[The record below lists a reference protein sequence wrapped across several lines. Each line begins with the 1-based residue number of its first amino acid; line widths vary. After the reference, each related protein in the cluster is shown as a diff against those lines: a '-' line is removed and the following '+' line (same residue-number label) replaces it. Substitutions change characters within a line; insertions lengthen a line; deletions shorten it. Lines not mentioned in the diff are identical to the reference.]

1 MKKCTPRILFSLLVL
16 FSSQLPAQSIWTQ
29 HNDQARTG
37 WYPYETILNQSNVN
51 SNTFGIFFSQTT
63 DDKIL
68 AQPLL
73 VMNVNIPGKGTKNII
88 YTATLNNTVY
98 AYDADVNAPAYWSQN
113 FTNKISAS
121 GSNCSNCR
129 PAFFTDIHPSL
140 CGGSYGEFKGNMGI
154 ISTPVID
161 TAAGTMYFIAKIVNP
176 NDGIIDNHTFV
187 NGIKDEYNYTTTGFH
202 QYLHAI
208 DITTG
213 NERPNSPVEITATLN
228 GTGDGQSSVNSGR
241 IIFNPRTQFNRSA
254 LVLSNG
260 IVYVAFAAHCDMNP
274 SHGWLISY
282 DASTLLQTHAFIS
295 TPNDGRGGIW
305 MSATGAAVDDNG
317 NLYVATG
324 NSLDEIGTSNNYN
337 TYNSSP
343 TDPANRGEGVIKL
356 MADLT
361 VSSFFTPFNYQAL
374 NDADL
379 DFPTQVMLLPNTNLL
394 VTGNKDGNLY
404 IMNRTSLGGFNSTS
418 NAIQQTVANG
428 GSMHTAFAYFGS
440 QPTPFFYVFPEN
452 TQLKSYQVSAS
463 GLSNP
468 RSNVSIAWPSGG
480 QGSYMSIS
488 SNGTDPT
495 SGILWAYHAIHGCEA
510 SENTCGGILHAVAAN
525 DVTHELWNTD
535 VNAADKLTF
544 FNKYSCPTI
553 ALGKVYIAANTN
565 QLLVYGLKANTNCLN
580 NVSTGKT
587 AIALTTLS
595 GFPASNAVDG
605 SSSTSWTGT
614 SQDVDSIY
622 IDLGRSFDICKIAIN
637 WDASGIGK
645 DFDLKISQD
654 GINWITV
661 STVRGNIDLQSVF
674 NSPVSARFVNMRG
687 ITRGTSNGYSINE
700 FQVFGSPSPG
710 PCTAPTGL
718 NASASTTTT
727 IFTNQTPLSP
737 TDNDGH
743 GFNAGLKFRSTVSGN
758 ITGLRFYKTAGN
770 TGTHT
775 GGLYNNAGVLLG
787 SVTFSGET
795 SSGWQTASFANPIA
809 ITANT
814 TYTAV
819 YFNATGYYTEQ
830 NGYFQSAGV
839 TNGPLT
845 ALKDGTDG
853 CNGPFDYGTSMAKPL
868 TCYMSANYWIDVIF
882 SSGSASTAEQITWDA
897 VPGASQYLV
906 KYRPNNSV
914 SWINRTTTTNSIS
927 LSPLDCGVLYQYTVQ
942 PVCGANPIAFS
953 QSSFIAPACSGG
965 PTCDPLLTH
974 YLNVDL
980 GDIGVAGSTCRN
992 GNVYTINGSGTD
1004 IGGNSD
1010 QFQFVYITG
1019 NDTVS
1024 YDVTGRVTSQTAAN
1038 ASSKVG
1044 IMARDSM
1051 TNTSRFAYVAIMGNK
1066 IIFEYRS
1073 QPSGPTT
1080 TIVAPGTFTLPYY
1093 LKISKSGTTYSGFL
1107 SADGNG
1113 WTSIGSHNL
1122 NFGSDVTNIPNYG
1135 MAVTSADNTKLSTG
1149 KIDNFTLVIAGTAPI
1164 IANAGSNQ
1172 TITLPVS
1179 SVTLDGS
1186 GSSGV
1191 ITSYTW
1197 TQLSGPNSSVITT
1210 PTAVTTTVTGLVA
1223 GSYVFQLSLN
1233 QGAGLSQVT
1242 INVNPAAGTGIS
1254 IFTTQVPVN
1263 VTNNDHQGTVGHEV
1277 GLRFRASAPGNII
1290 GLRFYKTSGNSGT
1303 HIGELYSKTGT
1314 RLAQATFTGETATG
1328 WQTVMFSSPV
1338 AITANTTYVAAYFS
1352 SLGNYVEDNGYFAT
1366 TGVTNGNLTAL
1377 NDGLDGCNAPYLYT
1391 AAPAFPTSCYKSA
1404 NYWVD
1409 VIYSATAIT
1418 PTANAGPNQTI
1429 TLPTS
1434 SVTLDGSGSS
1444 GATSYA
1450 WTQLSGPSTAV
1461 ITTAATVTTT
1471 VTGLVAGSYV
1481 FQLSINAGASLSQ
1494 VTITVNP
1501 AAGPS
1506 TSIFTT
1512 QIPVNVTNNDHQSTT
1527 GQELGLRFRSSTAG
1541 FITGVRFYKTAGNA
1555 GTHTGELYS
1564 NTGTRLAQATFSGET
1579 ATGWQTVM
1587 FSSPVAITANTTYV
1601 AAYFSSLG
1609 YYVED
1614 NGYFATTGVTNGN
1627 LTALKD
1633 GLDGCNGPYQYT
1645 AAPAFPNS
1653 CYKSANYWVDP
1664 LFSTTGTVTAQP
1676 SNLNTAKAVD
1686 NVNDSTSNLSYFLGQ
1701 NYPNPATQNT
1711 RIDYGIPRDAKVELS
1726 LFDLTGRQVKVMV
1739 SEMKTAGKYSY
1750 ELQVADLAKGVYIYK
1765 MISGNYMEVK
1775 RMIIQ

>member
-16 FSSQLPAQSIWTQ
+16 FSSKLPAQSIRTQ

-260 IVYVAFAAHCDMNP
+260 IV
-274 SHGWLISY
+274 Y

-661 STVRGNIDLQSVF
+661 SSVRGNIDLQSSF
-674 NSPVSARFVNMRG
+674 NSSVSARYVNMRG
-687 ITRGTSNGYSINE
+687 ITRGTTNGYSINE

-727 IFTNQTPLSP
+727 IFTNQTPL
-737 TDNDGH
+737 TQTENDGH
-743 GFNAGLKFRSTVSGN
+743 GFNAGLKFRTTVSGN

-853 CNGPFDYGTSMAKPL
+853 CNGPFDYGTSMARPL

-914 SWINRTTTTNSIS
+914 SWINRTTTTNSIT

-1051 TNTSRFAYVAIMGNK
+1051 TNTSRFAYVAVMGNK

-1080 TIVAPGTFTLPYY
+1080 TIVATGTFTLPYY
-1093 LKISKSGTTYSGFL
+1093 LKISKSGTTYSAFL
-1107 SADGNG
+1107 SADGIG
-1113 WTSIGSHNL
+1113 WTSIGSHDL

-1149 KIDNFTLVIAGTAPI
+1149 KIDNFTLVIAGSAPI

-1186 GSSGV
+1186 GSSGT
-1191 ITSYTW
+1191 ITGYSW
-1197 TQLSGPNSSVITT
+1197 TQLSGPNSAVITT
-1210 PTAVTTTVTGLVA
+1210 PTAVTTTVTGLIA
-1223 GSYVFQLSLN
+1223 GSYVFQLSVN

-1254 IFTTQVPVN
+1254 IFTSQVPVS
-1263 VTNNDHQGTVGHEV
+1263 VTHNDHQGTVGQEV
-1277 GLRFRASAPGNII
+1277 GLRFRASSPGNIT
-1290 GLRFYKTSGNSGT
+1290 GLRFYKTTGNTGT
-1303 HIGELYSKTGT
+1303 HIGELYSNTGT
-1314 RLAQATFTGETATG
+1314 RLAQATFTGETATGWQTVMFSTPVAIVANTTYVASYFSSLGNYVEDNGYFATTGVTNANLTALKDGVDGCNGPYQYTAAPAFPNTCYLSANYWVDVIYSSSTSSVTANAGPNQTITLPTSSVTLDGSGSSGTITSYAWTELSGPNTAVITTPATVTTTVTGLIQGVYTFQLAINGGSSLSQVTITVNPVAPPSTSIFTTQVPVAVTDNDHQATTGQELGLRFRSSTAGFITGVRFYKTAGNAGTHTGELYSNAGTRLAQAAFSGETATG

-1366 TGVTNGNLTAL
+1366 TGVTNGN
-1377 NDGLDGCNAPYLYT
+1377 
-1391 AAPAFPTSCYKSA
+1391 
-1404 NYWVD
+1404 
-1409 VIYSATAIT
+1409 
-1418 PTANAGPNQTI
+1418 
-1429 TLPTS
+1429 
-1434 SVTLDGSGSS
+1434 
-1444 GATSYA
+1444 
-1450 WTQLSGPSTAV
+1450 
-1461 ITTAATVTTT
+1461 
-1471 VTGLVAGSYV
+1471 
-1481 FQLSINAGASLSQ
+1481 
-1494 VTITVNP
+1494 
-1501 AAGPS
+1501 
-1506 TSIFTT
+1506 
-1512 QIPVNVTNNDHQSTT
+1512 
-1527 GQELGLRFRSSTAG
+1527 
-1541 FITGVRFYKTAGNA
+1541 
-1555 GTHTGELYS
+1555 
-1564 NTGTRLAQATFSGET
+1564 
-1579 ATGWQTVM
+1579 M
-1587 FSSPVAITANTTYV
+1587 
-1601 AAYFSSLG
+1601 
-1609 YYVED
+1609 
-1614 NGYFATTGVTNGN
+1614 
-1627 LTALKD
+1627 TALKD